1 MISVTPEL
9 AALFDSGAPLQM
21 CDLYTIGLAGGGV
34 LRYTDN
40 DLPITY
46 QSQTWGIGP
55 KLSRSEVRTTVG
67 IDVDDLPVTLAAE
80 DSVLINGVPLMAF
93 VSRGGLDNGRI
104 LVERA
109 FRGVGDA
116 DLAGKIYVFSGR
128 IAEVSG
134 NRFEKELVIKGDTE
148 VLNVMVPRDVYQ
160 PHCRN
165 TLFDGPCGLNRAAWG
180 VPGSATA
187 AGDALG
193 MTIPHGLSEAAGWF
207 DRGRVTMTSGPNSGI
222 TRSVRRHTTGII
234 ELLQPLP
241 YPITLGATFLA
252 YPGCDRRVETC
263 GTKFSNRLR
272 FRAEPWIP
280 TPETV
285 V

>member
-1 MISVTPEL
+1 MISVTTEL
-9 AALFDSGAPLQM
+9 AALFDSGEPLQM
-21 CDLYTIGLAGGGV
+21 CDLYTITLAGGGV

-40 DLPITY
+40 DLPVTC
-46 QSQTWGIGP
+46 QSQTWTLGP

-67 IDVDDLPVTLAAE
+67 IDVDDLQVNVSAE
-80 DSVLINGVPLMAF
+80 DTVLVNGVPMMAF
-93 VSRGGLDNGRI
+93 IARGGLDNGRL

-109 FRGVGDA
+109 FRAVGA
-116 DLAGKIYVFSGR
+116 DSLAGKIYVFGGR

-134 NRFEKELVIKGDTE
+134 NRFEKELVVKSDTE

-165 TLFDGPCGLNRAAWG
+165 TLFDGPCGLNRATFG
-180 VPGSATA
+180 VAGAATA
-187 AGDALG
+187 NGDTLG
-193 MTIPHGLSEAAGWF
+193 LKIPHSLPQAAGWY

-222 TRSVRRHTTGII
+222 TRSVRRHTTGQI

-241 YPITLGATFLA
+241 YPVTTGTTFLA
-252 YPGCDRRVETC
+252 YPGCDRRIETC
-263 GTKFSNRLR
+263 ASKFNNKLR